1 MNARPTPGT
10 NPIHMQSAHSTP
22 AIRPMFVLGIAVAAL
37 LVGGAIGYFVPPLFT
52 RAPEPAEEMVEAKT
66 PEKRPARN
74 RQQSDLEAELK
85 HLRKMNREKDR
96 QIADMKSQLEKQ
108 SKVPVSVEP
117 LSEPSTNRMDRFRP
131 FGRPPSAAEMRAHF
145 EEMREKDPERYAQ
158 ITNNMA
164 RWRAHRQE
172 RLQTQFDILASA
184 DTTHMTKD
192 QRKVHETYQD
202 LLLRQEE
209 LREMMSP
216 NNADITDEQ
225 REAAFREMRDIGHQL
240 HDLQRTERD
249 TLLTQTANS
258 LGLRGQ
264 QAQEVVSAIKAVYE
278 ATSGGHHGP
287 HGGGPG
293 GPRGG
298 GRGRR

>member
-1 MNARPTPGT
+1 MKARFT
-10 NPIHMQSAHSTP
+10 I
-22 AIRPMFVLGIAVAAL
+22 IIAVAAL

-52 RAPEPAEEMVEAKT
+52 RAPEPAAEEDEAKV

-74 RQQSDLEAELK
+74 WQQSDLEAELK
-85 HLRKMNREKDR
+85 HLRKMNRDKDR
-96 QIADMKSQLEKQ
+96 QLADMKSQLKQ
-108 SKVPVSVEP
+108 QGEGPTLTEP
-117 LSEPSTNRMDRFRP
+117 LNEPSTNRMERFRP
-131 FGRPPSAAEMRAHF
+131 FGRPPSAAEMRARF
-145 EEMREKDPERYAQ
+145 EEMRENDPERYAQ

-164 RWRAHRQE
+164 RWQAHRQE
-172 RLQTQFDILASA
+172 RLQNQFDILASA
-184 DTTHMTKD
+184 DTTHMTKE

-209 LREMMSP
+209 LREMMNP
-216 NNADITDEQ
+216 NNANISDEQ
-225 REAAFREMRDIGHQL
+225 REAAFGEMREIGHQL

-278 ATSGGHHGP
+278 ATSGGHHGGP
-287 HGGGPG
+287 PGGGPG
-293 GPRGG
+293 GPG
-298 GRGRR
+298 GRGGRGGWGRH